1 MHVYLA
7 CFDISSN
14 RIRYRVVK
22 KLGHYGNRV
31 QKSVFEITLKN
42 KQELAVIQRE
52 MAELLD
58 VGDRLYF
65 YHLCQ
70 NCREKSVD
78 VDNNPVAQ
86 YPAVLII

>member
-1 MHVYLA
+1 MHVYLS
-7 CFDISSN
+7 CFDITSN

-42 KQELAVIQRE
+42 KQELVTLQQE
-52 MAELLD
+52 LAELLEA
-58 VGDRLYF
+58 GDRLYF

-70 NCREKSVD
+70 HCRDKSVD
-78 VDNNPVAQ
+78 VDNNPLAQ
-86 YPAVLII
+86 YPAVIII